1 MATTTH
7 PRVHCASGSLTLA
20 QVNANTRVGT
30 IIVPPDVT
38 RQLTVVDGWLR
49 SEGHSAGGATAVIV
63 TETGGTPTTIISATA
78 GSLTTDTIAR
88 CGDSNVTA
96 TNVGTACTKGR
107 GLAIGCTVQNLTTSH
122 SLDYCIYY
130 TVTV

>member
-7 PRVHCASGSLTLA
+7 PKVHCASGSLTLTE
-20 QVNANTRVGT
+20 VNSNSGLGF
-30 IIVPPDVT
+30 IIVPPHGDRT
-38 RQLTVVDGWLR
+38 ITIVDGWLR
-49 SEGHSAGGATAVIV
+49 APTTGAGGATAVIV
-63 TETGGTPTTIISATA
+63 AETGATPTTVISATVGA
-78 GSLTTDTIAR
+78 LTANTVAR
-88 CGDSNVTA
+88 CGAANVTA

-107 GLAIGCTVQNLTTSH
+107 GLQLGRTTGNLTTCA